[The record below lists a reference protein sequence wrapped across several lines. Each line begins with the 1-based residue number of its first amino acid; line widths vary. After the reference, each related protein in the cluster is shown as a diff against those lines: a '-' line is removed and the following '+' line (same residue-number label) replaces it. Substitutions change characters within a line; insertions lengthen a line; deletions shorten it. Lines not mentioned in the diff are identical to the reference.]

1 MRKNKNGNAIDAVIT
16 TQPVKDAVK
25 PEDKIPTGEKICYGL
40 GAFMDGGG
48 VALMSCIMLKYM
60 TDALGIAAAIA
71 STIMMLSKI
80 WDAITDPLMGLIS
93 DNTRGR
99 WGRRKPY
106 MFVGGILLVIAL
118 ALLFAPINE
127 MGITGSGTVAWIL
140 IFYIVWNTCSTITQV
155 PYTSMASDISPS
167 YKERNNANTVKL
179 VFSALASG
187 IAYVVPLVLLALY
200 TTSDQYAFLPRIENG
215 YVFWVLMVV
224 IFGTLFGGGLI
235 LCGLIAK
242 ERVKAPAE
250 KEKIT
255 FKKFLTSYV
264 TPFKNKS
271 YRWHIIMYV
280 SAFTCMDILSAL
292 AAYYATDVWAGVPFT
307 IGSFSMTFNSMLIVA
322 PLMVAAV
329 LAFPLARVVMDKK
342 NKQFA
347 FRMGLPF
354 YIIGGILL
362 AVMDPAWAP
371 PIVVPIIAFL
381 MGLGFGG
388 AQMMPWIIF
397 PDTLDVAEMKTGER
411 PTGNYSG
418 MMTLFRKVSGAIGV
432 GMIGWVLTAA
442 NYKESIADEAVVQP
456 QSALIAIRLFMGIAI
471 ALLIL
476 IAFLASFRYKVTN
489 KKLDRA
495 RYFIDRK
502 AESGY
507 AGLTA
512 EEKIEYNQLCDE
524 LYGKDKNSIGDYDSI
539 VGRVIEIDGQPVEE
553 IVGKEEVK

>member
-25 PEDKIPTGEKICYGL
+25 PEDKIPTGEKVCYGL

-127 MGITGSGTVAWIL
+127 MGITGTGTVAWIL

-215 YVFWVLMVV
+215 YEFWVLMVV
-224 IFGTLFGGGLI
+224 IFGTLFG
-235 LCGLIAK
+235 
-242 ERVKAPAE
+242 
-250 KEKIT
+250 
-255 FKKFLTSYV
+255 
-264 TPFKNKS
+264 
-271 YRWHIIMYV
+271 
-280 SAFTCMDILSAL
+280 
-292 AAYYATDVWAGVPFT
+292 
-307 IGSFSMTFNSMLIVA
+307 
-322 PLMVAAV
+322 
-329 LAFPLARVVMDKK
+329 
-342 NKQFA
+342 
-347 FRMGLPF
+347 
-354 YIIGGILL
+354 
-362 AVMDPAWAP
+362 
-371 PIVVPIIAFL
+371 
-381 MGLGFGG
+381 
-388 AQMMPWIIF
+388 
-397 PDTLDVAEMKTGER
+397 
-411 PTGNYSG
+411 
-418 MMTLFRKVSGAIGV
+418 
-432 GMIGWVLTAA
+432 
-442 NYKESIADEAVVQP
+442 EA
-456 QSALIAIRLFMGIAI
+456 
-471 ALLIL
+471 
-476 IAFLASFRYKVTN
+476 
-489 KKLDRA
+489 
-495 RYFIDRK
+495 
-502 AESGY
+502 
-507 AGLTA
+507 
-512 EEKIEYNQLCDE
+512 
-524 LYGKDKNSIGDYDSI
+524 
-539 VGRVIEIDGQPVEE
+539 
-553 IVGKEEVK
+553 